1 VRRREFIAGLGSA
14 AAWPLL
20 ARAQQQA
27 MPATIGLLHP
37 GSLQSWD
44 IQGPAFLHGLGEEG
58 YVAGRNVLIDY
69 VWGQNKFDQLSA
81 LAQEVAD
88 RKPSVFVA
96 VGGTAI
102 VRAAMAATKT
112 IPIVFL
118 VGSNPVDAGLI
129 ESLAKPRGNATGVTI
144 LTNELIAKR
153 IEALHST
160 VPSATTIA
168 LLTNSANPVVGNAEA
183 KLALQAARALGLDL
197 MVSSAASIQD
207 IEAAFTAL
215 ARERVRALVV
225 SADPLFLDQRDRLSG
240 LAARHGIP
248 SIYSDRA
255 YVAAGGLMSY
265 GAAFAESYRLV
276 GVYAGRVLRGDKPA
290 DLPVQQMTKIQLAI
304 NLKTAK
310 ALALNIPETLLAT
323 ADEVIQ

>member
-1 VRRREFIAGLGSA
+1 VRRREFVAGLAGA
-14 AAWPLL
+14 AVVPAIAWT
-20 ARAQQQA
+20 QQRSL
-27 MPATIGLLHP
+27 PVIGLLHP
-37 GSLQSWD
+37 ASPQSWD
-44 IQGPAFLHGLGEEG
+44 IQGSSFLRGLGEEG
-58 YVAGRNVLIDY
+58 YADGRNVSINY
-69 VWGQNKFDQLSA
+69 VWGQNKFDQLST
-81 LAQEVAD
+81 LAEEVAHS
-88 RKPSVFVA
+88 KPSVFVA

-129 ESLAKPRGNATGVTI
+129 ASLAKPGGNATGVTI

-153 IEALHST
+153 IEALHSA

-168 LLTNSANPVVGNAEA
+168 LLTNSANPVVANAEA
-183 KLALQAARALGLDL
+183 KLAQQAAQALGLNL
-197 MVSSAASIQD
+197 TVFNAGTPED
-207 IEAAFTAL
+207 IEAAFTTIAGHN
-215 ARERVRALVV
+215 VRALVV
-225 SADPLFLDQRDRLSG
+225 SADPLFLDQRDRLSA
-240 LAARHGIP
+240 LAARHSIP

-276 GVYAGRVLRGDKPA
+276 GVYAGRVLKGDKPA
-290 DLPVQQMTKIQLAI
+290 DLPVMTKIQLAV
-304 NLKTAK
+304 NQRTAK
-310 ALALNIPETLLAT
+310 ALGFTIPETLLAV